1 MRLDIASATHIGARH
16 ANEDYLG
23 HDEELGLLAV
33 ADGVSARPAG
43 RIAAET
49 AIGAL
54 FSYLTDPSFPFLV
67 DARERVEQAFA
78 FVHRRVREQAAA
90 EEHLRGMAT
99 TLAFVV
105 EHGDLLAVGHVGDS
119 RVLRFRDGRVQRLTI
134 DHRLELDLLVRKRLP
149 PEALKTYGPDT
160 LTRGIGLGESI
171 HPDVCVEPLRPD
183 DGILVTTDGL
193 TCVVDDDRITAA
205 LQRHPDP
212 RDAVDMLVGLALAAG
227 APDNISLVYGR
238 WRVVGV

>member
-1 MRLDIASATHIGARH
+1 MRLDIASATHIGTRH
-16 ANEDYLG
+16 ANEDYSG

-33 ADGVSARPAG
+33 ADGVSSRPAG
-43 RIAAET
+43 RIAAEA

-54 FSYLTDPSFPFLV
+54 FSYLTDPSFPLLV

-105 EHGDLLAVGHVGDS
+105 ELGDLLAVGHIGNS
-119 RVLRFRDGRVQRLTI
+119 RVLRFRDGRIQRLTI
-134 DHRLELDLLVRKRLP
+134 DHGIENDLLMRKRLP
-149 PEALKTYGPDT
+149 PEALEAYGSDT
-160 LTRGIGLGESI
+160 LTRGIGLGESLR
-171 HPDVCVEPLRPD
+171 PEVCVESLRAD

-193 TCVVDDDRITAA
+193 TCVVDDDRIAAA

-212 RDAVDMLVGLALAAG
+212 QDAVDMLVRLALASG
-227 APDNISLVYGR
+227 APDNITVVYGR
-238 WRVVGV
+238 WRVAGV